1 MAGWEERFGDYVGR
15 LGDVLGHADRR
26 APLRAYT
33 TGLLLPGE
41 RESVEPMAARVD
53 PARVG
58 AAHQSLHHFVAKA
71 AWDDAAL
78 LEAVRGHVL
87 PAMLERGPVRAW
99 IVDDTGLPKKGKLSV
114 GVARQYCGQLG
125 KRDNCQV
132 AVTLSV
138 ATEQASLPIAY
149 RLYLPEAWAGD
160 PARRAMAGVP
170 GEGEVPTKPAVA
182 PDPIGQALAP
192 RVPPGGGG
200 AGARARRAMAGVP
213 EEVEFRTK
221 PAIALDQIGQALAD
235 GVPPGVVVTDAG
247 YGNDTDFRD
256 GVTAQGLPYVAG
268 IQGTTSLW
276 PPGAGPLPAKPRS
289 GRGRPPKRLR
299 RDPEHQPLAA
309 ETLAAGLPAG
319 AWKVVTWREGTAG
332 SLTSRFAAARVRPAH
347 GDTTR
352 SEPRAE
358 EWFLAEWPEGESEP
372 TKYWLST
379 LPEAATLEEL
389 VATAKLRW
397 RVERDFEEL
406 KQELGLG
413 HFEGRG
419 WRGFHHH
426 ASLCIA
432 AYAFLVAER
441 CRFSPPGWRPRL
453 VAPERPADYRPRG
466 SSRAPGAA
474 QPGLDRDPAPAPRG
488 GADAAPAPVPL
499 LPAELRATA
508 HARQLM
514 TR

>member
-1 MAGWEERFGDYVGR
+1 MAGWEERFDDYVER

-26 APLRAYT
+26 GPLRAYA

-41 RESVEPMAARVD
+41 RKSVEPMAARVD
-53 PARVG
+53 PFRVG

-71 AWDDAAL
+71 GWDDAAL
-78 LEAVRGHVL
+78 LAAARAYAL
-87 PAMLERGPVRAW
+87 PALLERGPVRAW

-125 KRDNCQV
+125 KRENCQV

-160 PARRAMAGVP
+160 PARRA
-170 GEGEVPTKPAVA
+170 T
-182 PDPIGQALAP
+182 
-192 RVPPGGGG
+192 
-200 AGARARRAMAGVP
+200 AGVP

-432 AYAFLVAER
+432 AYGFLAAER
-441 CRFSPPGWRPRL
+441 CRFSPPGWRPRPR
-453 VAPERPADYRPRG
+453 APERPAGYRPRN
-466 SSRAPGAA
+466 SPRAPRAT
-474 QPGLDRDPAPAPRG
+474 QPGVDRDPAPAPRG
-488 GADAAPAPVPL
+488 GADAPPAALPL
-499 LPAELRATA
+499 LPASLPATVCA
-508 HARQLM
+508 QQSM
-514 TR
+514 TQ

>member
-1 MAGWEERFGDYVGR
+1 MAGWEERFDDYVRR

-26 APLRAYT
+26 APLRAYC

-41 RESVEPMAARVD
+41 RKSVEPMAARVD

-58 AAHQSLHHFVAKA
+58 AAHQSLHHFVANA
-71 AWDDAAL
+71 AWDDGAL
-78 LEAVRGHVL
+78 LAAVRDYAL
-87 PAMLERGPVRAW
+87 PAMLERGPIRAW
-99 IVDDTGLPKKGKLSV
+99 LVDDTGLPKKGRLSV
-114 GVARQYCGQLG
+114 GVARQYCGQVG

-138 ATEQASLPIAY
+138 ATEQASLPVAY

-160 PARRAMAGVP
+160 PARRA
-170 GEGEVPTKPAVA
+170 
-182 PDPIGQALAP
+182 L
-192 RVPPGGGG
+192 
-200 AGARARRAMAGVP
+200 AGVP
-213 EEVEFRTK
+213 EEVGFATK
-221 PAIALDQIGQALAD
+221 PAIALEQIERALAD
-235 GVPPGVVVTDAG
+235 GVPPGVLVTDAG
-247 YGNDTDFRD
+247 YGSDTDFRD
-256 GVTAQGLPYVAG
+256 GVTALGLAYVAG
-268 IQGTTSLW
+268 ILGTTGLW
-276 PPGAGPLPAKPRS
+276 PPGAGPLPAAPRS

-299 RDPEHQPLAA
+299 RDAQHQPLAA
-309 ETLAAGLPAG
+309 ERLAAGLPAG
-319 AWKVVTWREGTAG
+319 AWRTVTWREGTAG
-332 SLTSRFAAARVRPAH
+332 PLASRFAAARVRPAH
-347 GDTTR
+347 DDFR
-352 SEPRAE
+352 LSEPRAE
-358 EWFLAEWPEGESEP
+358 EWFLAEWPEGEEGP

-426 ASLCIA
+426 ASLCVA
-432 AYAFLVAER
+432 AYGFLAAER

-453 VAPERPADYRPRG
+453 EAPERPRSYRPRG

-488 GADAAPAPVPL
+488 GTDAPAAPVPL
-499 LPAELRATA
+499 LPARLRAAT
-508 HARQLM
+508 HNHQFM
-514 TR
+514 TP

>member
-1 MAGWEERFGDYVGR
+1 MARSAMAGWEERFDDYVER

-41 RESVEPMAARVD
+41 RKSGEPMAARVD
-53 PARVG
+53 PGRVG

-78 LEAVRGHVL
+78 LAAVRAHAL
-87 PAMLERGPVRAW
+87 PAMLGRGPVRAW
-99 IVDDTGLPKKGKLSV
+99 IVDDTGLPKKGRLSV

-125 KRDNCQV
+125 KRENCQV

-138 ATEQASLPIAY
+138 ATGHASLPIAY
-149 RLYLPEAWAGD
+149 RLYLPEAWAAD
-160 PARRAMAGVP
+160 PARRA
-170 GEGEVPTKPAVA
+170 T
-182 PDPIGQALAP
+182 
-192 RVPPGGGG
+192 
-200 AGARARRAMAGVP
+200 AGVP
-213 EEVEFRTK
+213 EEVAFATK
-221 PAIALDQIGQALAD
+221 PAIALDQIRQALAD

-256 GVTAQGLPYVAG
+256 GVTVLGLAYVAG

-276 PPGAGPLPAKPRS
+276 PPGAGLLPAKPRS

-309 ETLAAGLPAG
+309 ETLAAGPPAG
-319 AWKVVTWREGTAG
+319 AGRVVAWREGTAG
-332 SLTSRFAAARVRPAH
+332 SLTARFAAARVRPAH

-432 AYAFLVAER
+432 AYGFLGGER
-441 CRFSPPGWRPRL
+441 CRFSPPGWRPRPR
-453 VAPERPADYRPRG
+453 APERPAGYRPRN

-474 QPGLDRDPAPAPRG
+474 RSALDRDLAPAPRCR
-488 GADAAPAPVPL
+488 ADALPAALPL
-499 LPAELRATA
+499 LSASLRATV
-508 HARQLM
+508 RVQRFM

>member
-1 MAGWEERFGDYVGR
+1 MAGWEERFDDYVER
-15 LGDVLGHADRR
+15 LGDTLGHADRR
-26 APLRAYT
+26 GPLRAYA

-41 RESVEPMAARVD
+41 RKSVEPMAARVD

-71 AWDDAAL
+71 GWDDAAL
-78 LEAVRGHVL
+78 LAAARAYAL
-87 PAMLERGPVRAW
+87 PALLEQGPVRAW

-138 ATEQASLPIAY
+138 ATEQPSLPIAY

-170 GEGEVPTKPAVA
+170 EEGAFA
-182 PDPIGQALAP
+182 
-192 RVPPGGGG
+192 
-200 AGARARRAMAGVP
+200 
-213 EEVEFRTK
+213 TK
-221 PAIALDQIGQALAD
+221 PAIALDQIGQALAA
-235 GVPPGVVVTDAG
+235 GAPPGVVVTDAG

-276 PPGAGPLPAKPRS
+276 PPGAGPLPAEPRS
-289 GRGRPPKRLR
+289 GRGRPPTGRPR
-299 RDPEHQPLAA
+299 PPAPQPLAA

-332 SLTSRFAAARVRPAH
+332 SLASRFAAARGRPAH
-347 GDTTR
+347 GDTAR

-379 LPEAATLEEL
+379 LPEAATLEGL
-389 VATAKLRW
+389 VA
-397 RVERDFEEL
+397 
-406 KQELGLG
+406 
-413 HFEGRG
+413 
-419 WRGFHHH
+419 
-426 ASLCIA
+426 
-432 AYAFLVAER
+432 
-441 CRFSPPGWRPRL
+441 
-453 VAPERPADYRPRG
+453 
-466 SSRAPGAA
+466 
-474 QPGLDRDPAPAPRG
+474 
-488 GADAAPAPVPL
+488 
-499 LPAELRATA
+499 PAELRWPVERRFEELEEELGLR
-508 HARQLM
+508 HFEGPRRRGFHPPRSLFIGGYGF
-514 TR
+514 

>member
-1 MAGWEERFGDYVGR
+1 MAGWEERFDDYVGR

-26 APLRAYT
+26 GPLRSYT

-41 RESVEPMAARVD
+41 RKSVEPMAARVD

-71 AWDDAAL
+71 AWDDDAL
-78 LEAVRGHVL
+78 LAAVRAYAL

-99 IVDDTGLPKKGKLSV
+99 LVDDTGLPKKGKLSV

-125 KRDNCQV
+125 KRENCQV

-138 ATEQASLPIAY
+138 ATEAASLPVAY
-149 RLYLPEAWAGD
+149 RLYLPEAWAAD
-160 PARRAMAGVP
+160 P
-170 GEGEVPTKPAVA
+170 
-182 PDPIGQALAP
+182 
-192 RVPPGGGG
+192 
-200 AGARARRAMAGVP
+200 ARRAMAGVP
-213 EEVEFRTK
+213 EEVGFRTK
-221 PAIALDQIGQALAD
+221 PAIALDQIGRALAD

-256 GVTAQGLPYVAG
+256 GVTGLGLAYVAG
-268 IQGTTSLW
+268 ILGTTSLW
-276 PPGAGPLPAKPRS
+276 PPGAGPLPAAPRS

-299 RDPEHQPLAA
+299 RDTQHQPLAA
-309 ETLAAGLPAG
+309 ERLAAGLPAD
-319 AWKVVTWREGTAG
+319 AWRTVTWREGTAG
-332 SLTSRFAAARVRPAH
+332 PLASRFAAVRVRPAH
-347 GDTTR
+347 DDFR
-352 SEPRAE
+352 LSEPRAE
-358 EWFLAEWPEGESEP
+358 EWLLAEWPEGEKEP

-379 LPEAATLEEL
+379 LPATAGIEEL

-397 RVERDFEEL
+397 RIERDFEEL

-432 AYAFLVAER
+432 AYGFLVAER

-453 VAPERPADYRPRG
+453 EAPERPRSYRPRG

-474 QPGLDRDPAPAPRG
+474 QSRVDRDPAPAPRG
-488 GADAAPAPVPL
+488 GAAAPAAPMSL
-499 LPAELRATA
+499 LPAGLRATV
-508 HARQLM
+508 HARQFM
-514 TR
+514 TP

>member
-1 MAGWEERFGDYVGR
+1 MADWEERFDDYVER
-15 LGDVLGHADRR
+15 LGDVLGHADRH
-26 APLRAYT
+26 APLRAYC
-33 TGLLLPGE
+33 TGLPLPGE
-41 RESVEPMAARVD
+41 RKSVEPMAARVD

-78 LEAVRGHVL
+78 LEAVRDHVL
-87 PAMLERGPVRAW
+87 PAMLERGPIRAW
-99 IVDDTGLPKKGKLSV
+99 IVDDTGLPKRGRLSV

-125 KRDNCQV
+125 KRENCQV

-138 ATEQASLPIAY
+138 ANEAASLPVAY
-149 RLYLPEAWAGD
+149 RLYLPETWAGD

-170 GEGEVPTKPAVA
+170 
-182 PDPIGQALAP
+182 
-192 RVPPGGGG
+192 
-200 AGARARRAMAGVP
+200 
-213 EEVEFRTK
+213 EEVGFATK
-221 PAIALDQIGQALAD
+221 PAIALGQVRQALAD

-247 YGNDTDFRD
+247 YGNATDFRD
-256 GVTAQGLPYVAG
+256 GVTGLGLSYVAG
-268 IQGTTSLW
+268 IQGTTTLW
-276 PPGAGPLPAKPRS
+276 PPGTGPLPAGPWS
-289 GRGRPPKRLR
+289 GKGRPPKRLR
-299 RDPEHQPLAA
+299 RDAAHQPLAA
-309 ETLAAGLPAG
+309 EAAAAGLPAA
-319 AWKVVTWREGTAG
+319 AWRTVTWREGTAG
-332 SLTSRFAAARVRPAH
+332 PLASRFAAVRVRPAH
-347 GDTTR
+347 DDFRR

-358 EWFLAEWPEGESEP
+358 EWLLAEWPEGEGEP

-379 LPEAATLEEL
+379 LPETAPLEEL

-432 AYAFLVAER
+432 AYGFLVAER

-453 VAPERPADYRPRG
+453 RAPERPADYRPRN
-466 SSRAPGAA
+466 SPRAPGAA
-474 QPGLDRDPAPAPRG
+474 QPGLDRHPAPAPGG
-488 GADAAPAPVPL
+488 GADAPPAALPL
-499 LPAELRATA
+499 LPAGLRAA
-508 HARQLM
+508 ACVQQFM
-514 TR
+514 TQ